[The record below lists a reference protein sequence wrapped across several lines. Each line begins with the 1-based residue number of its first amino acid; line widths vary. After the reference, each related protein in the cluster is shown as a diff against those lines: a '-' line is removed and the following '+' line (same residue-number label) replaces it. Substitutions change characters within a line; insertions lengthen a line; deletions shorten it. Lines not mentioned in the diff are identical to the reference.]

1 MHNQREKKGYDEIDI
16 NCIHLTLLNEFL
28 SIAFNK
34 SNNEYDGNDENKGR
48 IIIEIIEK
56 VRKVVGNNFIKKS
69 DNYAQYNVKPKSF
82 IYYEET
88 KKISEVVNISILL
101 IGGIRDIETKEEVLN
116 KSNIQNFLELVENN
130 L

>member
-1 MHNQREKKGYDEIDI
+1 MIYKCKIREKKKVYDGIDI

-69 DNYAQYNVKPKSF
+69 GNYAQYNVNQNLLF
-82 IYYEET
+82 IM
-88 KKISEVVNISILL
+88 KKL
-101 IGGIRDIETKEEVLN
+101 K
-116 KSNIQNFLELVENN
+116 K
-130 L
+130 

>member
-1 MHNQREKKGYDEIDI
+1 MHNQREKKGYDGIDI

-69 DNYAQYNVKPKSF
+69 DNYAQYNVNQNLLF
-82 IYYEET
+82 IM
-88 KKISEVVNISILL
+88 KKL
-101 IGGIRDIETKEEVLN
+101 K
-116 KSNIQNFLELVENN
+116 K
-130 L
+130 

>member
-69 DNYAQYNVKPKSF
+69 DNYAQYNINQNLLF
-82 IYYEET
+82 IM
-88 KKISEVVNISILL
+88 KKL
-101 IGGIRDIETKEEVLN
+101 K
-116 KSNIQNFLELVENN
+116 K
-130 L
+130 